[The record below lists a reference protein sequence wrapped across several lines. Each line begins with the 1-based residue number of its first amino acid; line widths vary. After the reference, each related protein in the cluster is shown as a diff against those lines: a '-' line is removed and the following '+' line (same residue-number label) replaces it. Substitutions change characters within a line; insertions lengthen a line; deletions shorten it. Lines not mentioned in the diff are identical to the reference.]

1 VPCFSSL
8 AEVREYL
15 RAFKRAATEGRK
27 KTEIW
32 DRTKNRDALPDLGL
46 SEKQRDDIILGLQV
60 EHYCAGPMRD
70 DDSERGGDVW
80 IFGTEVHG
88 TLVYVKL
95 KLVGVEPLRRAMCLS
110 FHRAEHPMNFPFKS

>member
-1 VPCFSSL
+1 VPRLSSP

-46 SEKQRDDIILGLQV
+46 SERQRDDIILGL
-60 EHYCAGPMRD
+60 R
-70 DDSERGGDVW
+70 
-80 IFGTEVHG
+80 
-88 TLVYVKL
+88 
-95 KLVGVEPLRRAMCLS
+95 VEPLRRAMCLS